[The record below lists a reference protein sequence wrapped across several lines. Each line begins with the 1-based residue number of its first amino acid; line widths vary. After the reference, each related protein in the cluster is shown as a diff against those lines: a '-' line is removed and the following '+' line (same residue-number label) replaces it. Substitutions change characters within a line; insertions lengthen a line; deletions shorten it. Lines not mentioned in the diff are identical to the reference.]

1 MRRQATPAWCARTV
15 SAAWSWRWF
24 RRFEPG
30 GAYVVEITFWAP
42 HAIDAPLPLRL
53 LDFHTGRRDA
63 RLDARAPDPRLDDVR
78 VVAVEARGADER
90 AVAVR
95 HVQALGAQVLEHQ
108 GVHPPLRRPHG
119 TFAHEAQGADDV
131 KYLRQGRG
139 PHDAVAA
146 VEPVLCGT
154 DRYV

>member
-1 MRRQATPAWCARTV
+1 MEIK
-15 SAAWSWRWF
+15 F
-24 RRFEPG
+24 R
-30 GAYVVEITFWAP
+30 AP

-95 HVQALGAQVLEHQ
+95 HVQALINQ
-108 GVHPPLRRPHG
+108 RRVE
-119 TFAHEAQGADDV
+119 TKKYRMFLDD
-131 KYLRQGRG
+131 YER
-139 PHDAVAA
+139 DAVDAA
-146 VEPVLCGT
+146 LHRHERVLGVDAVRVEHVRVAAHRREEHVLQYG
-154 DRYV
+154 RRQ

>member
-30 GAYVVEITFWAP
+30 GAYVVEIKFRAP

-63 RLDARAPDPRLDDVR
+63 RLDARALDPRLDDVR

-95 HVQALGAQVLEHQ
+95 HVQALGAQVLW
-108 GVHPPLRRPHG
+108 RRRHS
-119 TFAHEAQGADDV
+119 
-131 KYLRQGRG
+131 KSSLKW
-139 PHDAVAA
+139 
-146 VEPVLCGT
+146 
-154 DRYV
+154 

>member
-30 GAYVVEITFWAP
+30 GAYVVEIKFRAP
-42 HAIDAPLPLRL
+42 HAIDAPL

-78 VVAVEARGADER
+78 VVAVEARGAHER

-108 GVHPPLRRPHG
+108 RVHPPLRRPHRLVG
-119 TFAHEAQGADDV
+119 NI
-131 KYLRQGRG
+131 
-139 PHDAVAA
+139 
-146 VEPVLCGT
+146 
-154 DRYV
+154 